1 MNNTTVA
8 TLMLGNGEIDQLSDA
23 LRGDGYY
30 GYRDGTQTIAVTFNN
45 FIGRIQIEAT
55 LEINPNEQDWFPVW
69 MNRATPYKQYST
81 ATNGTESFS
90 VRGNFVLIRFRKT
103 RSYLSDTSSVGDITK
118 VMLSI

>member
-1 MNNTTVA
+1 MSITVA
-8 TLMLGNGEIDQLSDA
+8 TLMLGNGEVDQLSDA

-30 GYRDGTQTIAVTFNN
+30 GYRDGTQTVAVTFNN

-55 LEINPNEQDWFPVW
+55 LEINPSESDWFPVW